1 MAISS
6 IRSALRARK
15 PPETPEAAP
24 KAVTSAY
31 VDPTQVYG
39 DKGQNFDAKVLSGT
53 KFGDLVLDGSEF
65 VSGGKELTISGEE
78 ALARGYENLPYKAT
92 NLNLT
97 INGQTYTFHPKNILE
112 KGFVADGKQFY
123 NPSVLAN
130 LDKAYE
136 QGQAVNL
143 KDVGWYDEF
152 LKKND
157 LSTEGILLPAGELNF
172 KVAGGNGY
180 KVAPIGN
187 LTADGRVKLNEI
199 TGIGKVGDQYV
210 YTTDVTKVDAT
221 DASGYYD
228 QSGQGQAQWT
238 KEKGGLVGSASR
250 AIAKVPFLPEIAG
263 AVTAPTGYGP
273 YVYATLKGL
282 QGGATGRDPLKVGLQ
297 AGATIL
303 AADLASGLLKGTPA
317 GTEIGTGA
325 YDAGIGLDVMN
336 PPAVPPSDYGL
347 LGGTGAYDAGIGL
360 EAMTP
365 QPSIP
370 PMTAEQLAASN
381 IDPVLRESM
390 SAQDITR
397 EAINSPYFK
406 AAQSNIDPAFLEGMS
421 AAEVAGAPV
430 LTSAGLA
437 SGAAASTIGLSD
449 AVRGLR
455 TASSIN
461 SLINPPSA
469 GGGGG
474 GVDQGGG
481 QPTMTGVDYSGLY
494 NLLAQR
500 ASGGGLLG
508 TRYQPQP
515 LNLASLLG

>member
-6 IRSALRARK
+6 IKKAASNLSRARK
-15 PPETPEAAP
+15 SIGTSGAAP

-31 VDPTQVYG
+31 VDPSQVYG

-65 VSGGKELTISGEE
+65 VGGSKELTISGEE

-112 KGFVADGKQFY
+112 KGFVANGQQFY
-123 NPSVLAN
+123 NPNVLAN

-143 KDVGWYDEF
+143 KDVGWYDDF

-172 KVAGGNGY
+172 KIAGGNGY

-187 LTADGRVKLNEI
+187 LTEDGRVKLNEI

-228 QSGQGQAQWT
+228 QSGQGRAEWT
-238 KEKGGLVGSASR
+238 KERGGLLGSASR
-250 AIAKVPFLPEIAG
+250 AVAKVPFLPEIAG
-263 AVTAPTGYGP
+263 AATQNP

-282 QGGATGRDPLKVGLQ
+282 QGGATGQDPLKVGLK

-317 GTEIGTGA
+317 GVE
-325 YDAGIGLDVMN
+325 
-336 PPAVPPSDYGL
+336 
-347 LGGTGAYDAGIGL
+347 GGTGAFDADVGGISD
-360 EAMTP
+360 AMTGGGVP
-365 QPSIP
+365 RGTMS
-370 PMTAEQLAASN
+370 AAQLSASN
-381 IDPVLRESM
+381 IDPSILETM
-390 SAQDITR
+390 SAEQV
-397 EAINSPYFK
+397 AQAGINSPYYA
-406 AAQSNIDPAFLEGMS
+406 AAQSNIDPLLLEGMS
-421 AAEVAGAPV
+421 AQQVATAPV
-430 LTSAGLA
+430 LTTAALTPAIAAG
-437 SGAAASTIGLSD
+437 SISLSD
-449 AVRGLR
+449 AFRGAR
-455 TASSIN
+455 AASSIN
-461 SLINPPSA
+461 NLLNPPSA
-469 GGGGG
+469 GEG
-474 GVDQGGG
+474 GVDQGGA
-481 QPTMTGVDYSGLY
+481 QPTMAGVDYSGLY

-500 ASGGGLLG
+500 SPTGGLLG
-508 TRYQPQP
+508 TQYQPQP

>member
-6 IRSALRARK
+6 IRSALSRARK

-263 AVTAPTGYGP
+263 AITAPTGYGP

-303 AADLASGLLKGTPA
+303 AADLASNLLKGTPA
-317 GTEIGTGA
+317 GAEGGFPADYNVEPYGPGGITPDIAPPPLPPVTPPTVPSAFDKAIDTAISGRVGEGAFGQVGTGGFGTA
-325 YDAGIGLDVMN
+325 IPSAESVATNLMNAG
-336 PPAVPPSDYGL
+336 
-347 LGGTGAYDAGIGL
+347 
-360 EAMTP
+360 
-365 QPSIP
+365 
-370 PMTAEQLAASN
+370 
-381 IDPVLRESM
+381 
-390 SAQDITR
+390 
-397 EAINSPYFK
+397 F
-406 AAQSNIDPAFLEGMS
+406 
-421 AAEVAGAPV
+421 
-430 LTSAGLA
+430 SAGTADALA
-437 SGAAASTIGLSD
+437 GVNLAGVGAATTAGLPISLSD
-449 AVRGLR
+449 AARGLR
-455 TASSIN
+455 AASGVKD
-461 SLINPPSA
+461 LLNPPSA
-469 GGGGG
+469 GGGG

-500 ASGGGLLG
+500 AAGGGLLG

>member
-1 MAISS
+1 MS
-6 IRSALRARK
+6 I
-15 PPETPEAAP
+15 
-24 KAVTSAY
+24 Y
-31 VDPTQVYG
+31 VDPAQVYG

-78 ALARGYENLPYKAT
+78 ALARGYKNLPYKAT

-143 KDVGWYDEF
+143 KDVGWYDDF

-228 QSGQGQAQWT
+228 QSGMGQAQWT
-238 KEKGGLVGSASR
+238 KEKGGLLGSASR

-263 AVTAPTGYGP
+263 LATSATGAGP

-317 GTEIGTGA
+317 GAEGGFPADYNVEPYGPGGITPDTVLPPLPPVTPPTVPSAFDTAIDTAISGRVGEGAFGQVGTGGFGTA
-325 YDAGIGLDVMN
+325 IPSAESVATNLRNAG
-336 PPAVPPSDYGL
+336 
-347 LGGTGAYDAGIGL
+347 
-360 EAMTP
+360 
-365 QPSIP
+365 
-370 PMTAEQLAASN
+370 
-381 IDPVLRESM
+381 
-390 SAQDITR
+390 
-397 EAINSPYFK
+397 F
-406 AAQSNIDPAFLEGMS
+406 
-421 AAEVAGAPV
+421 
-430 LTSAGLA
+430 SAGTADALA
-437 SGAAASTIGLSD
+437 GVNLAGVGAATTAGLPISLSD

-455 TASSIN
+455 TASGIN
-461 SLINPPSA
+461 NLLNPPSA
-469 GGGGG
+469 GGD
-474 GVDQGGG
+474 VDQGGA
-481 QPTMTGVDYSGLY
+481 QPTMAGVDYSGLY

-500 ASGGGLLG
+500 AAGGGLLG
-508 TRYQPQP
+508 TQYQPQP

>member
-6 IRSALRARK
+6 IKKAASNLSRARK
-15 PPETPEAAP
+15 SIGTSGAAP

-31 VDPTQVYG
+31 VDPSQVYG

-78 ALARGYENLPYKAT
+78 AFAKGYENLPYKAT

-112 KGFVADGKQFY
+112 KGFVANGQQFY

-143 KDVGWYDEF
+143 KDVGWYDDF

-172 KVAGGNGY
+172 KIAGGNGY

-187 LTADGRVKLNEI
+187 LTEDGRVKLNEI

-228 QSGQGQAQWT
+228 QSGQGRAEWT
-238 KEKGGLVGSASR
+238 KERGGLLGSASR
-250 AIAKVPFLPEIAG
+250 AVAKVPFLPEIAG
-263 AVTAPTGYGP
+263 AATQNP

-282 QGGATGRDPLKVGLQ
+282 QGGATGQDPLKVGLK

-303 AADLASGLLKGTPA
+303 AADLASNLLKGTPVGVEGGFPADYNVEPYGPGGITPDTVLPPLPPVTPPTVPSAFDTAIDTAISGRVGEGAFGQVGTGGFGTAIPSAESVATNLRNAGFSA
-317 GTEIGTGA
+317 GTA
-325 YDAGIGLDVMN
+325 DAL
-336 PPAVPPSDYGL
+336 
-347 LGGTGAYDAGIGL
+347 AGVN
-360 EAMTP
+360 
-365 QPSIP
+365 
-370 PMTAEQLAASN
+370 LAG
-381 IDPVLRESM
+381 VG
-390 SAQDITR
+390 SAT
-397 EAINSPYFK
+397 
-406 AAQSNIDPAFLEGMS
+406 
-421 AAEVAGAPV
+421 
-430 LTSAGLA
+430 TAGLPI
-437 SGAAASTIGLSD
+437 SLSD
-449 AVRGLR
+449 AFRGAR
-455 TASSIN
+455 AASSIN
-461 SLINPPSA
+461 NLLNPPSA
-469 GGGGG
+469 GEG
-474 GVDQGGG
+474 GVDQGGA
-481 QPTMTGVDYSGLY
+481 QPTMAGVDYSGLY

-500 ASGGGLLG
+500 SPTGGLLG
-508 TRYQPQP
+508 TQYQPQP

>member
-1 MAISS
+1 MAI
-6 IRSALRARK
+6 
-15 PPETPEAAP
+15 
-24 KAVTSAY
+24 Y

-65 VSGGKELTISGEE
+65 VSGSKELTISGEE

-123 NPSVLAN
+123 NASVLKN
-130 LDKAYE
+130 LDQIYE

-238 KEKGGLVGSASR
+238 KERGGWVGSASR
-250 AIAKVPFLPEIAG
+250 AVAKVPFLPEIAG
-263 AVTAPTGYGP
+263 AITAPTGYGP

-282 QGGATGRDPLKVGLQ
+282 QGGATGQDPLKVGLQ
-297 AGATIL
+297 VGATIL
-303 AADLASGLLKGTPA
+303 AADAASNLLKGTPA
-317 GTEIGTGA
+317 GGGFPADYNVEPYGPG
-325 YDAGIGLDVMN
+325 GITPDIA
-336 PPAVPPSDYGL
+336 PPALPPVDYSL
-347 LGGTGAYDAGIGL
+347 LDGANLPTPAPGMGGGTGIIEGSSGMGLQQPTMPNLGGMGGGQGLTVPVAGGTVGQL
-360 EAMTP
+360 GFTP
-365 QPSIP
+365 SGATPSIGSP
-370 PMTAEQLAASN
+370 KSFINDPNVLGTDVIPQGTPNPISLGDASRA
-381 IDPVLRESM
+381 LR
-390 SAQDITR
+390 
-397 EAINSPYFK
+397 
-406 AAQSNIDPAFLEGMS
+406 
-421 AAEVAGAPV
+421 
-430 LTSAGLA
+430 LA
-437 SGAAASTIGLSD
+437 SGIKDL
-449 AVRGLR
+449 V
-455 TASSIN
+455 
-461 SLINPPSA
+461 NPPSA

>member
-6 IRSALRARK
+6 IKKAASNLSRARK
-15 PPETPEAAP
+15 SIGTSGAAP

-31 VDPTQVYG
+31 VDPSQVYG

-65 VSGGKELTISGEE
+65 VGGGKELTISGEE
-78 ALARGYENLPYKAT
+78 AFARGYENLPYKAT

-112 KGFVADGKQFY
+112 KGFVANGQQFY

-143 KDVGWYDEF
+143 KDVGWYDDF

-172 KVAGGNGY
+172 KIAGGNGY

-187 LTADGRVKLNEI
+187 LTEDGRVKLNEI
-199 TGIGKVGDQYV
+199 NGIGKVGDQYV

-228 QSGQGQAQWT
+228 QFGQGRAEWT
-238 KEKGGLVGSASR
+238 KERGGLIGSASR
-250 AIAKVPFLPEIAG
+250 AVAKVPFLPEIAG
-263 AVTAPTGYGP
+263 AVTQNP

-282 QGGATGRDPLKVGLQ
+282 QGGATGQDPLKVGLK

-303 AADLASGLLKGTPA
+303 AADLASNLLKGTPA
-317 GTEIGTGA
+317 GAEGGFPA
-325 YDAGIGLDVMN
+325 DYNVEPYGPGGITPDIA
-336 PPAVPPSDYGL
+336 PPALPPTDYGL
-347 LGGTGAYDAGIGL
+347 LSGSNLPTPAPGMGGGTGIIEGSSGMGL
-360 EAMTP
+360 Q
-365 QPSIP
+365 QPTMP
-370 PMTAEQLAASN
+370 NLG
-381 IDPVLRESM
+381 
-390 SAQDITR
+390 
-397 EAINSPYFK
+397 
-406 AAQSNIDPAFLEGMS
+406 GMGGGQGLTVP
-421 AAEVAGAPV
+421 VAGGTVGQLGFTP
-430 LTSAGLA
+430 
-437 SGAAASTIGLSD
+437 SGAVPSLGSPGSFINDPNVLGTDVIPQGTPSPISLGDASR
-449 AVRGLR
+449 ALR
-455 TASSIN
+455 LAN
-461 SLINPPSA
+461 NLINPPSA
-469 GGGGG
+469 SGGG
-474 GVDQGGG
+474 GVDQGGA
-481 QPTMTGVDYSGLY
+481 QQSMAGVDYSGLY

-500 ASGGGLLG
+500 AAGGGLLG